1 MKTTVDQRGI
11 TLVETL
17 LATAIAAVI
26 VGLLGSTIF
35 LFMRSTE
42 QGNKH
47 LMAYQDLQNAGHW
60 ITRDGMAAQT
70 TSLVN
75 GAAPVT
81 SMTLSWTD
89 GGQSNTVTYSLSGD
103 DLRRDYN
110 GTAMTVARNVS
121 SVGFSISQRVI
132 TSNITSAPA
141 GRWEVSKEAT
151 YRVRLRPTG

>member
-1 MKTTVDQRGI
+1 MKTTVAQRGI

-17 LATAIAAVI
+17 LATAIAAMI

-42 QGNKH
+42 QGNKQ
-47 LMAYQDLQNAGHW
+47 LIAFQDLQNAGHW

-70 TSLVN
+70 TGLAD
-75 GAAPVT
+75 GAAPVV

-89 GGQSNTVTYSLSGD
+89 GEQSNTVTYSLSGD
-103 DLRRDYN
+103 DLRRNYN
-110 GTAMTVARNVS
+110 GTVMTVARNVS

-132 TSNITSAPA
+132 TSNMTSAPA
-141 GRWEVSKEAT
+141 GRWGASKDAT
-151 YRVRLRPTG
+151 YKVRLRPTG